1 MRGPT
6 CSSARKRLASTPA
19 TSARETETIRD
30 RISALRLASV
40 LAVLR
45 HRSIKLGVRYAR
57 TPDQEADVL
66 GFVDDTTELLRR
78 MVVGAAPVVVEGD
91 DGVGEGAPQG
101 RNQAGNPEAAID
113 QAEIEVLRLVL
124 RDGVVVAP
132 VLFRAET
139 AGRVAPLSGRADI
152 DTEQG
157 ALVRGWADR
166 VAGLVDLT

>member
-1 MRGPT
+1 MRE
-6 CSSARKRLASTPA
+6 PA
-19 TSARETETIRD
+19 TGWRRHPSRPSTRKTRCGRDFPDALAR
-30 RISALRLASV
+30 V

-45 HRSIKLGVRYAR
+45 HRSVKLGVRHAGS
-57 TPDQEADVL
+57 PDEEADVL
-66 GFVDDTTELLRR
+66 GFVDDATELLRR
-78 MVVGAAPVVVEGD
+78 MVVVSDPIIVEGD
-91 DGVGEGAPQG
+91 DRIRAGASQG
-101 RNQAGNPEAAID
+101 SDQTGDPKPAID
-113 QAEIEVLRLVL
+113 EAEIEVLRLVL